1 MGAVS
6 ELARLIRLG
15 FPEEVAKRIASGEL
29 DMSAEARMARARE
42 QGYEDGF
49 YKGMYP
55 YDWTKESGDYK
66 GPVISEI
73 NRQSP
78 FPSFGGADGD
88 VDIAGF
94 MTKDP
99 EVANRFANP
108 NLMRNGAVF
117 PLMKRS
123 NAEHVIDAAGAN
135 AGDIQFGESGRPF
148 RDAVR
153 SGEYD
158 TVKIQNTGDEGD
170 VYVALDPSMIRST
183 NAAFDPQYKG
193 PNILGQYAL
202 PATGAAALAAGS
214 DDADAGFVTRGGKE
228 ILEAWHGSP
237 HKFDRFSMDSIGTGE
252 GAQAYGH
259 GLYFADSKGVAT
271 GYRDNLSVSQNGLDG
286 SATFSD
292 NPVDSTAWMLNS
304 GLDESKVREA
314 IGVLDY
320 EGSVDELIDAAKGR
334 LKQAKSGHLYRVEVD
349 VTPDQLLDWDRPL
362 SDETVN
368 RLKSLGVDEIMPK
381 RWSIE
386 DFRQGQGRAKEL
398 TGRKLWET
406 LNLGGMQADGV
417 VRSDPRSAAP
427 ATAEWLK
434 EAGIKGIKYLD
445 GNSRAAGDGSSN
457 YVIFDDNLIN
467 IAERGNA
474 TPEMMMAL
482 ALGSGGATA
491 AASEGLGTRLM
502 NHIGDN
508 VTEVLDLLE
517 VPQRGLQGLIRA
529 GYGLTQ
535 GEGLEASLMA
545 GADVVE
551 NGVEAAAKAAGDK
564 VLEETGSPELAAM
577 AYTATILGSPI

>member
-228 ILEAWHGSP
+228 MLEAWHVSP
-237 HKFDRFSMDSIGTGE
+237 
-252 GAQAYGH
+252 
-259 GLYFADSKGVAT
+259 VA
-271 GYRDNLSVSQNGLDG
+271 LV
-286 SATFSD
+286 
-292 NPVDSTAWMLNS
+292 
-304 GLDESKVREA
+304 K
-314 IGVLDY
+314 
-320 EGSVDELIDAAKGR
+320 R
-334 LKQAKSGHLYRVEVD
+334 LCS
-349 VTPDQLLDWDRPL
+349 
-362 SDETVN
+362 
-368 RLKSLGVDEIMPK
+368 
-381 RWSIE
+381 
-386 DFRQGQGRAKEL
+386 
-398 TGRKLWET
+398 
-406 LNLGGMQADGV
+406 
-417 VRSDPRSAAP
+417 
-427 ATAEWLK
+427 
-434 EAGIKGIKYLD
+434 
-445 GNSRAAGDGSSN
+445 
-457 YVIFDDNLIN
+457 
-467 IAERGNA
+467 
-474 TPEMMMAL
+474 
-482 ALGSGGATA
+482 
-491 AASEGLGTRLM
+491 
-502 NHIGDN
+502 
-508 VTEVLDLLE
+508 
-517 VPQRGLQGLIRA
+517 
-529 GYGLTQ
+529 
-535 GEGLEASLMA
+535 
-545 GADVVE
+545 
-551 NGVEAAAKAAGDK
+551 
-564 VLEETGSPELAAM
+564 
-577 AYTATILGSPI
+577 